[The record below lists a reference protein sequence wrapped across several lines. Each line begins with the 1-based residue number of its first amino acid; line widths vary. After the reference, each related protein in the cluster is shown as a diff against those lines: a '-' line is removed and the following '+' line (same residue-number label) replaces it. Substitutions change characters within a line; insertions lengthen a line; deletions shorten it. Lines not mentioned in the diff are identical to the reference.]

1 LDTKEDIMTDKH
13 IVVGVDG
20 SAVSIAALKWAIE
33 EARRRGCGVDAVN
46 AWHSDPTTTGLAR
59 ADLIQLRPR
68 SEVLA
73 AQTELLEGSIND
85 AAGTGT
91 DVEICQ
97 VLIEAQPGPALVRT
111 AENAD
116 LLVVGSHGHTRLAEV
131 LLGSVSS
138 YCVHHAACPV
148 VVIPAVRR
156 QHEKSPATAQAEPV
170 TMGPLY

>member
-1 LDTKEDIMTDKH
+1 MTGKY

-33 EARRRGCGVDAVN
+33 EARRRGCRVEAVN

-59 ADLIQLRPR
+59 ADIIQLRPR

-85 AAGTGT
+85 AAGDAM
-91 DVEICQ
+91 DVEIRQ
-97 VLIEAQPGPALVRT
+97 VLAEGQPGPALVRI
-111 AENAD
+111 AENAE
-116 LLVVGSHGHTRLAEV
+116 LLVVGTHGHTRLAEV

-138 YCVHHAACPV
+138 YCVRHAACPV
-148 VVIPAVRR
+148 VVIPAVRHA
-156 QHEKSPATAQAEPV
+156 HEKSPAVAHVEPV